1 MVIGHAMSFQS
12 KKKELKKLIEYGEEN
27 NFNPE
32 LLEDYKA
39 QLSHVET
46 KLKEQSEERER
57 FNKSTGES
65 NG

>member
-27 NFNPE
+27 KFNKKLIE
-32 LLEDYKA
+32 SYKV
-39 QLSHVET
+39 QLKDIEK

-57 FNKSTGES
+57 FKKSTGES

>member
-39 QLSHVET
+39 QLAYVEE